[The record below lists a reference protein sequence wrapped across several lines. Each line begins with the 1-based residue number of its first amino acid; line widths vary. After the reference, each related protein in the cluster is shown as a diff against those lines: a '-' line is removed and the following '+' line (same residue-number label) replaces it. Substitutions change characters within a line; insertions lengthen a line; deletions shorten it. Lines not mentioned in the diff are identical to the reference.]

1 MHWMTFLGLLFIAL
15 FLVVLPIVELPAI
28 GRLKR
33 FTSSAL
39 RVSMLRSTIVKLWIG
54 ALAVVAL
61 AYPNNPGVLP
71 RTATDI
77 GWLLAHP
84 VVRIGAIATICAY
97 CLLAIVPG
105 LRCAI
110 DPPTRARNAKMFQ
123 RLQFMLPVSDAERR
137 WWWLVS
143 ITAGVCE
150 ELIFRGYLIRFFHGQ
165 LDGALSLSLT
175 AAWLL
180 SSLAFGFGHV
190 YQGAAGIVSTTIGGL
205 LLGLLAILTGNLI
218 LPILLHVLLDLQT
231 LWMYRPR
238 IDHPE
243 HAERLV
249 QGCEGLPAVQAV
261 ANG

>member
-1 MHWMTFLGLLFIAL
+1 MHWMTLLNLLLIAL
-15 FLVVLPIVELPAI
+15 IVVVLPIVELPAI

-39 RVSMLRSTIVKLWIG
+39 RISILRGATFKLWLCAI
-54 ALAVVAL
+54 AVVAL
-61 AYPNNPGVLP
+61 AYPHNLVVLP
-71 RTATDI
+71 RTAADI
-77 GWLLAHP
+77 GWLLTHP
-84 VVRIGAIATICAY
+84 AVRIGAIAMICAY
-97 CLLAIVPG
+97 SLLAIVPG
-105 LRCAI
+105 LQCAL
-110 DPPTRARNAKMFQ
+110 DATMRARNAKAF
-123 RLQFMLPVSDAERR
+123 RTLQFMLPVATAERR
-137 WWWLVS
+137 LWCLVS
-143 ITAGVCE
+143 VTAGVCE
-150 ELIFRGYLIRFFHGQ
+150 ELVFRGYLIRFFHGQ